1 MAPSQNLH
9 EVVSSTLNKEVDI
22 NMLLLLL
29 LLAVQSLADRSYELP
44 SDSLLLCEP
53 GELVTLRVVSDFA
66 SGEVWHFSGPESG
79 PAECLSSPT
88 GSFEA
93 SGLPQVSAHQV
104 FLLHCLPSAQSGDIY
119 PFLLVSRIG
128 WEAEATGS
136 LQKTLLVV

>member
-1 MAPSQNLH
+1 
-9 EVVSSTLNKEVDI
+9 
-22 NMLLLLL
+22 MLLLLL
-29 LLAVQSLADRSYELP
+29 FPLLSAADRSYELP
-44 SDSLLLCEP
+44 SDSRLLCEP
-53 GELVTLRVVSDFA
+53 GELVTLRVISDFA
-66 SGEVWHFSGPESG
+66 SGEVWHFSAPESG

-104 FLLHCLPSAQSGDIY
+104 FLLHCLPTAQAGDIY

-136 LQKTLLVV
+136 LQRTLTVI